1 MPEVGRAQATI
12 FLCRYLR
19 GRDLQREFNSG
30 LNVAESWHRVNA
42 EIFYGKAR
50 DSASNRRDLG
60 HTSP

>member
-1 MPEVGRAQATI
+1 LLEVGRAQKTI

-19 GRDLQREFNSG
+19 DRDLQQGINSG
-30 LNVAESWHRVNA
+30 LNVAESWNRANA

-50 DSASNRRDLG
+50 DIASNRRDLG